1 MGVVDFKR
9 INKVWKLKVMTMKVV
24 ELDPLLSVRS
34 KFGTLI
40 SLLVVEFNHSK
51 TIASLNAVDYD
62 LFVIKSSDRLQKQ
75 QKKKFMI
82 VYRAHVI
89 IFSKL

>member
-62 LFVIKSSDRLQKQ
+62 LFVIKSRDRLQKQ
-75 QKKKFMI
+75 QKKIMI
-82 VYRAHVI
+82 IYRAHVI